1 MVIIM
6 ASISSVS
13 TILDEK
19 IEASE
24 QEAIETMKKMIAIP
38 SISPL
43 SGGEGESKRADFL
56 ESLLKSFGFDVK
68 RYDYNDGSAIRSNLV
83 VKYGSLPAT
92 IWLIAHPSQE
102 LWF

>member
-6 ASISSVS
+6 ASISSAS

-56 ESLLKSFGFDVK
+56 ELFLKSFGLE
-68 RYDYNDGSAIRSNLV
+68 I
-83 VKYGSLPAT
+83 T
-92 IWLIAHPSQE
+92 ECIAESPRIYSWDE
-102 LWF
+102 CETKGV